1 MSQARLQDRKALLR
15 TFDAYRKTIEAT
27 AAVEGM
33 DEFSRRAF
41 EVLSSNKLVNA
52 LDVSREDPRL
62 RARYGIGD
70 MNHIDDGPPCC
81 MDQFLMARRLV
92 EAGVRCVTIGFG
104 RWDYHDRNFAQ
115 CRERLPKLDMALSA
129 LLEDLYQRGMEKDVS
144 VVVWGEFGRTP
155 RINPQGGRDHWP
167 RVSCAILAG
176 GGLRTGQVI
185 GQTNA
190 NGEVPK
196 DRPIT
201 FQNVF
206 ATLYHQ
212 LGIEPGTTIS
222 DPVGRPMYLLDD
234 FTPIHEL
241 I

>member
-1 MSQARLQDRKALLR
+1 
-15 TFDAYRKTIEAT
+15 
-27 AAVEGM
+27 M
-33 DEFSRRAF
+33 DEFTRRAF

-70 MNHIDDGPPCC
+70 MNHVDDGPPCC

-155 RINPQGGRDHWP
+155 RINTQAGRDHWP
-167 RVSCAILAG
+167 NVSCAMLAG
-176 GGLRTGQVI
+176 GGTPDGPGHRPDERPRRGPQGSPDHLPERLRD
-185 GQTNA
+185 A
-190 NGEVPK
+190 LSPARHRARHHHL
-196 DRPIT
+196 RP
-201 FQNVF
+201 
-206 ATLYHQ
+206 
-212 LGIEPGTTIS
+212 
-222 DPVGRPMYLLDD
+222 GRPADV
-234 FTPIHEL
+234 FPG
-241 I
+241 